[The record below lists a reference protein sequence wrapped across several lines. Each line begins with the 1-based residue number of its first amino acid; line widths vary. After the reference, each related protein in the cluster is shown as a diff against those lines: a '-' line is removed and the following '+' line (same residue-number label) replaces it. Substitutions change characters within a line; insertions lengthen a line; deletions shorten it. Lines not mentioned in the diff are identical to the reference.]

1 MQTNPP
7 MPWKMPLLLGTVA
20 LLATCDG
27 DSTEGAEVSDL
38 PANRALY
45 FPDRLGETAP
55 DSFLAIFQTTKGDF
69 TIRVER
75 AWAPAGADRFYN
87 LVSNGYF
94 DGVRFFRVIEG
105 FVVQFGMH
113 GEPQVQVRWSTA
125 TIPDD
130 PVAAS
135 NTRGSVTFA
144 KGGTDTRTTQLFINL
159 VDNTN
164 LDAEGFA
171 PIGTVVEGM
180 EVVDRI
186 YSGYGE
192 LANRGGDGPITQNIA
207 ASGNAYLDR
216 EFPELDH
223 IVSAMVAGSR

>member
-1 MQTNPP
+1 MQTTPP
-7 MPWKMPLLLGTVA
+7 MPWKRPLLLGTVA
-20 LLATCDG
+20 LLASCGG
-27 DSTEGAEVSDL
+27 DSTDGADVSDL

-45 FPDRLGETAP
+45 FPDRLTETAP
-55 DSFLAIFQTTKGDF
+55 DSFLAIFQTTKGEF

-75 AWAPAGADRFYN
+75 AWAPNGADRFYN

-105 FVVQFGMH
+105 FVAQFGMH

-130 PVAAS
+130 LVAAS

-144 KGGTDTRTTQLFINL
+144 KGGPDSRTTQLFVNL
-159 VDNTN
+159 VDNVN

-171 PIGTVVEGM
+171 PIGIVVEGM

-192 LANRGGDGPITQNIA
+192 IADRGGNGPIAQNIA

-223 IVSAMVAGSR
+223 IVSATVAGSR